1 MMTMEANQT
10 KKSSP
15 ITKGMRTFFVIWS
28 GQLVSTIGSGLTGF
42 ALGVWIYQET
52 GSVTLFALNM
62 LAYALANLLVSPI
75 AGVLVDRY
83 DRRWVMILSD
93 TGAGLATL
101 SIALLYVT
109 GNLAVWNIILAT
121 AFTSAFSAFQ
131 WPAYS
136 AVTTLLVPKE
146 QLGRAGGMVQI
157 GEAISQLLAP
167 AAAGV
172 LFVTVGLGG
181 VIVIDFVTYLFAVLT
196 LLIVRVPSPERSEA
210 GEEGKGSIWQEAIFG
225 WRYISARAGLLGL
238 LLIFAAFNFVS
249 GLIMP
254 LITPLI
260 LDMASPD
267 LLGYVFSIAG
277 AGMLVGTLVMS
288 AWGGPKR
295 RIHGVLGFLML
306 SGFFTSILGISPF
319 IPFLAAAG
327 FGLLFTLPI
336 INGSSQAIW
345 QSKVAPDVQGRV
357 FSVRRMIAM
366 SMTPLAYIVAGPL
379 ADNVFRPLLVEGG
392 ALAGSVGQLIG
403 VGPGRGTG
411 FMFIVIGTL
420 SVLVAAA
427 GYLSP
432 RVRNVED
439 ELPDVMPD
447 EEESPEGDKADQ
459 EQVEPQPALSQAD

>member
-1 MMTMEANQT
+1 MEASTARQ
-10 KKSSP
+10 SR

-62 LAYALANLLVSPI
+62 LAYALANLVVSPF
-75 AGVLVDRY
+75 AGALVDRY

-109 GNLAVWNIILAT
+109 GNLEVWNIILAT

-172 LFVTVGLGG
+172 LFVTIGLGG
-181 VIVIDFVTYLFAVLT
+181 VILIDFVTYLFAVLT

-411 FMFIVIGTL
+411 FMFMVIGAL
-420 SVLVAAA
+420 SILVAAA
-427 GYLSP
+427 GYLNP

-447 EEESPEGDKADQ
+447 EEESSAGEQADPER
-459 EQVEPQPALSQAD
+459 VESHPALSQAD

>member
-1 MMTMEANQT
+1 MEASTARQ
-10 KKSSP
+10 SR
-15 ITKGMRTFFVIWS
+15 ITKDMRTFFVIWS

-109 GNLAVWNIILAT
+109 GNLEVWNIILAT

-167 AAAGV
+167 AVAGV
-172 LFVTVGLGG
+172 LFVTIGLGG
-181 VIVIDFVTYLFAVLT
+181 VILIDFVTYLFAVLT

-411 FMFIVIGTL
+411 FMFMVIGAL
-420 SVLVAAA
+420 SILVAAA
-427 GYLSP
+427 GYLNP

-447 EEESPEGDKADQ
+447 EEESSAGEQADPER
-459 EQVEPQPALSQAD
+459 VESHPALSQAD

>member
-1 MMTMEANQT
+1 MEASTARQ
-10 KKSSP
+10 SR

-62 LAYALANLLVSPI
+62 LAYALANLVVSPF
-75 AGVLVDRY
+75 AGALVDRY

-101 SIALLYVT
+101 SIAALYMT

-172 LFVTVGLGG
+172 LFVTIGLGG
-181 VIVIDFVTYLFAVLT
+181 VILIDFVTYLFAVLT

-411 FMFIVIGTL
+411 FMFMVIGAL
-420 SVLVAAA
+420 SILVAAA
-427 GYLSP
+427 GYLNP

-447 EEESPEGDKADQ
+447 EEESSAGEQADPER
-459 EQVEPQPALSQAD
+459 VESHPALSQAD